1 MSIYIK
7 DSDRSGT
14 PTELRRETTLQA
26 TTLEDAT
33 SERKQSCSSENNQD
47 RHKPDLKEE
56 SGTECAK
63 DGPEPSHGSS
73 ADEDGRLEVKGTQA
87 ISSPN
92 PPSLSES
99 SQSTVIDHSTIRQA
113 TPTPERDL
121 LDPEVTPTP
130 QMASRYTTRARAH
143 SRQPAGTQICGE
155 AAGSRASRLSSSPP
169 KAWPLQGG
177 REGRRYHMSIEHSA
191 GANGCTS
198 TARLFAQINTA
209 LNRWMHW
216 QAGFDAVAI
225 CGPYSRD
232 MRMLED

>member
-1 MSIYIK
+1 MVEW
-7 DSDRSGT
+7 
-14 PTELRRETTLQA
+14 PELGWDVAFGGRGCLA

-47 RHKPDLKEE
+47 RHEPDLNEE

-99 SQSTVIDHSTIRQA
+99 SQSTVIDQSTIRQA

-130 QMASRYTTRARAH
+130 QMASRYTTRARAAQQRQRIAA
-143 SRQPAGTQICGE
+143 RQPAGTPNLRRSSRIKGE
-155 AAGSRASRLSSSPP
+155 PP
-169 KAWPLQGG
+169 EFKFPQGMAPPRRPRRKA
-177 REGRRYHMSIEHSA
+177 MSYGH
-191 GANGCTS
+191 
-198 TARLFAQINTA
+198 
-209 LNRWMHW
+209 
-216 QAGFDAVAI
+216 
-225 CGPYSRD
+225 
-232 MRMLED
+232 